1 MRKLDKII
9 EALQLELDRFV
20 NMNENLIVARQS
32 FIQLGQN
39 VNDLTMI
46 DL

>member
-1 MRKLDKII
+1 VRKLDKII

-39 VNDLTMI
+39 VNDLIMI